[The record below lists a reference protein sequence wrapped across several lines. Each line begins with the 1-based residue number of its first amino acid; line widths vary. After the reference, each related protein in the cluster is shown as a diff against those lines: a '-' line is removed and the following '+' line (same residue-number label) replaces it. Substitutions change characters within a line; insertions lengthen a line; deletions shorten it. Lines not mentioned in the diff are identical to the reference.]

1 MYLEYWGLQKFP
13 FENVPDPEFMYYS
26 SEHEEALARLIY
38 AVKRNKGAVLLTG
51 EIGCGKTTLSRVFIQ
66 QLADSEYDI
75 GLITNPSLE
84 PMDFVKET
92 LYQIGLNPIPSQTK
106 PELLKMLNERMIENM
121 KNNRT
126 TLLIIDEAQLIHRDT
141 FEEIRLLSNFQLN
154 DRYLLTLV
162 LLGQPELRDTI
173 RGYKQLDQRIA
184 IRYHL
189 NPLNRDNTE
198 RYVAFRLEKAGRTN
212 DIFTT
217 AAMEEIY
224 SYSEG
229 VPRKI
234 NNICD
239 LALLIAFSMKA
250 EKIDVDIIKKVIK
263 DSL

>member
-26 SEHEEALARLIY
+26 SEHEEALARLVY

-66 QLADSEYDI
+66 QLANSEYDI
-75 GLITNPSLE
+75 GLLINPSLE
-84 PMDFVKET
+84 PVDFVKEA
-92 LYQIGLNPIPSQTK
+92 LYQVGLDPQAKSK
-106 PELLKMLNERMIENM
+106 AEMLKMLNERMIENM
-121 KNNRT
+121 KINRT
-126 TLLIIDEAQLIHRDT
+126 TLLIIDEAQLIHKET
-141 FEEIRLLSNFQLN
+141 FEEIRLLLNFQLN

-162 LLGQPELRDTI
+162 LIGQPELRGII

-189 NPLNRDNTE
+189 NPLNAANTE
-198 RYVAFRLEKAGRTN
+198 QYVTFRLEKAGRKN
-212 DIFTT
+212 GVFTST
-217 AAMEEIY
+217 AMEEIY

-229 VPRKI
+229 IPRRV

-239 LALLIAFSMKA
+239 LALLIGFSMKV
-250 EKIDVDIIKKVIK
+250 EKIGVDIIRKVIK

>member
-26 SEHEEALARLIY
+26 SEHEEALARLVY

-84 PMDFVKET
+84 PVDFVKEA
-92 LYQIGLNPIPSQTK
+92 LYQIGLNPQTHTK
-106 PELLKMLNERMIENM
+106 SELLKMLNERMIENM
-121 KNNRT
+121 NNNRT
-126 TLLIIDEAQLIHRDT
+126 TLLIIDEAQLIFKET
-141 FEEIRLLSNFQLN
+141 LEEIRLLSNFQLN

-162 LLGQPELRDTI
+162 LIGQPELRDTI

-189 NPLNRDNTE
+189 NPLNSDNTG
-198 RYVAFRLEKAGRTN
+198 RYIAFRLEKAGRTN
-212 DIFTT
+212 AIFTT

-239 LALLIAFSMKA
+239 LALLIGFSMKV
-250 EKIDVDIIKKVIK
+250 EKIGVDIIRKVIK

>member
-26 SEHEEALARLIY
+26 SEHEEALARLVY

-66 QLADSEYDI
+66 QLADSEFDI

-84 PMDFVKET
+84 PLDFLKEA
-92 LYQIGLNPIPSQTK
+92 LYQIGLNPQSNAK
-106 PELLKMLNERMIENM
+106 SELLKILNDRMIENM
-121 KNNRT
+121 KNERT
-126 TLLIIDEAQLIHRDT
+126 TLLIIDEAQLIYKET

-162 LLGQPELRDTI
+162 LIGQPELRDII

-189 NPLNRDNTE
+189 NPLNSDNTLK
-198 RYVAFRLEKAGRTN
+198 YVVFRLEKAGQTKN
-212 DIFTT
+212 IFTA

-224 SYSEG
+224 NYSEG

-239 LALLIAFSMKA
+239 LALLIGFSVKV
-250 EKIDVDIIKKVIK
+250 EQIDIDIIKKVIK

>member
-26 SEHEEALARLIY
+26 SEYEEALSRLTY
-38 AVKRNKGAVLLTG
+38 AVKRNKGTVLMTG

-84 PMDFVKET
+84 PVDFLKEAI
-92 LYQIGLNPIPSQTK
+92 YQIGLNPLSHSK
-106 PELLKMLNERMIENM
+106 SELLKMLNERMIENM

-126 TLLIIDEAQLIHRDT
+126 TLLIVDEAQLIAKET

-154 DRYLLTLV
+154 DRFLMTLV
-162 LLGQPELRDTI
+162 LIGQPELRNMI

-189 NPLNRDNTE
+189 NPLNSGNTVK
-198 RYVAFRLEKAGRTN
+198 YIAFRLEKAGRTT
-212 DIFTT
+212 DIFTS
-217 AAMEEIY
+217 AAMDEIY
-224 SYSEG
+224 NYSEG
-229 VPRKI
+229 IPRKI

-239 LALLIAFSMKA
+239 LALLIGFSMKN
-250 EKIDVDIIKKVIK
+250 EIIDVDIVSKVIR

>member
-26 SEHEEALARLIY
+26 AEHEEALARLVY

-66 QLADSEYDI
+66 QLDDTQYDI

-84 PMDFVKET
+84 PVDFLKEA
-92 LYQIGLNPIPSQTK
+92 LYQIGLDPQSHTK
-106 PELLKMLNERMIENM
+106 SELLKMLNERMLENM

-126 TLLIIDEAQLIHRDT
+126 TVLIIDEAQLIFKET

-162 LLGQPELRDTI
+162 LIGQPELRDTI
-173 RGYKQLDQRIA
+173 RGFKQLDQRIA

-189 NPLNRDNTE
+189 NPLNDANTAQ
-198 RYVAFRLEKAGRTN
+198 YIAFRLEKAGRKEA
-212 DIFTT
+212 IFT
-217 AAMEEIY
+217 ASALEEIY
-224 SYSEG
+224 GSSEG

-234 NNICD
+234 NNI
-239 LALLIAFSMKA
+239 
-250 EKIDVDIIKKVIK
+250 
-263 DSL
+263 

>member
-26 SEHEEALARLIY
+26 SEHEEALARLVY

-75 GLITNPSLE
+75 GLITNPSLD
-84 PMDFVKET
+84 PVDFIKEA
-92 LYQIGLNPIPSQTK
+92 LYQIGLDPQSHAK

-121 KNNRT
+121 KSNRT
-126 TLLIIDEAQLIHRDT
+126 TLLIIDEAQLIFKET

-162 LLGQPELRDTI
+162 LIGQPELRDII

-189 NPLNRDNTE
+189 NPLNTDNTE
-198 RYVAFRLEKAGRTN
+198 RYIAFRLEKAGRTN

-229 VPRKI
+229 IPRKI

-239 LALLIAFSMKA
+239 LALLIGFSMKT
-250 EKIDVDIIKKVIK
+250 EKIDIDIIKKVIK